1 MAGKASVTDFIRQ
14 QPSQLRFIGQYQ
26 NSLIT
31 FKAMTTLYEKQD
43 KRRGH
48 FVISPAHS
56 GKTTQSVDVLL
67 KDIPFYTKDP
77 TTLYFDQYFG

>member
-1 MAGKASVTDFIRQ
+1 MVSIRI
-14 QPSQLRFIGQYQ
+14 P
-26 NSLIT
+26 LIT

-77 TTLYFDQYFG
+77 TTLF

>member
-67 KDIPFYTKDP
+67 KDIPFYTKRSHYS
-77 TTLYFDQYFG
+77 LF